1 MSLIARHKG
10 SKPVASF
17 KHSQNIESAQKPSP
31 ALSKNL
37 IMLLLLVATLAVYG
51 QVRTFDFVN
60 YDDPDYVTDNS
71 HVRNGLTKDG
81 AAWAFTTTF
90 AANWFPITWL
100 SHMLDVQ
107 LFGLR
112 SGWHHLVN
120 VLLHALSTLLLFA
133 LLQRATGAPW
143 KSAFVAFVFALHPLH
158 VESVAWVAERKDV
171 LSGLFWFLTLWAYLN
186 YIERPTA
193 VRYVSMFLLFCCGLM
208 SKQMIVTLPLAALLL
223 DVWPLRRF
231 QADPRRVILE
241 KIPLFCVAAAAS
253 VATYLVQQHG
263 GAISSLDELPF
274 TLRIEN
280 SLISYLAYLAKLVWP
295 TNLAMFYPYPA
306 TLPLWKAVAA
316 ALALAG
322 VTALALVSISRRPYL
337 AVGWLWYLITLGPV
351 IGIVQIGLQ
360 SRADRYTYVPMIG
373 ISIMLA
379 WGLPD
384 FLQRVPYRKPFLAAL
399 STTACCAW
407 LTVTWF
413 TVQYWRDSV
422 GLFRHAIQVTEG
434 NYVAHNNLGVALR
447 REGRIEE
454 AVANFKEALRI
465 KPQNGDAQNNIG
477 EALLAQGK
485 VDEATPHIMEALRL
499 QPDSAEA
506 HVNLGAAL
514 SKRGQFEEAEKQY
527 RIALRHNPASA
538 EAHCGLGVCL
548 TEEGQ
553 LEKALPELQEAIELK
568 SEYADAHYNLGRVLG
583 LLGRTE
589 DAMAQFSEAIRL
601 DPASAEAHFNLGAAL
616 VAQDR
621 LIESLEEFQAAI
633 RINPGYLNARF
644 NLGAALASLS
654 RYDEAIAQFSEVLHL
669 KPDWSEARQNLEMC
683 INLRAQSKR

>member
-1 MSLIARHKG
+1 MSLIERHKT
-10 SKPVASF
+10 
-17 KHSQNIESAQKPSP
+17 
-31 ALSKNL
+31 L
-37 IMLLLLVATLAVYG
+37 IPLYLLVATLAVYS

-81 AAWAFTTTF
+81 AEWAFTTTF

-107 LFGLR
+107 LFGLQ
-112 SGWHHLVN
+112 SGRHHLVN
-120 VLLHALSTLLLFA
+120 VLLHTLSTLLLFA
-133 LLQRATGAPW
+133 LLERMTAAPW

-171 LSGLFWFLTLWAYLN
+171 LNGLFWFLTLWAYLN
-186 YIERPTA
+186 YVKRPAA

-208 SKQMIVTLPLAALLL
+208 SKQMVVTLPLAALLL
-223 DVWPLRRF
+223 DIWPLRRF
-231 QADPRRVILE
+231 QTDPRRVIFE

-253 VATYLVQQHG
+253 VATYLVQKG
-263 GAISSLDELPF
+263 GGTISSLDELPF

-280 SLISYLAYLAKLVWP
+280 ALISYLTYLTKLFWP
-295 TNLAMFYPYPA
+295 ANLAVFYPYPA
-306 TLPLWKAVAA
+306 ALPVWKAVAA
-316 ALALAG
+316 GLALAG
-322 VTALALVSISRRPYL
+322 VTAVVFIWIPRRPYL

-360 SRADRYTYVPMIG
+360 SHADRYTYVPMIG

-379 WGLPD
+379 WGAPD
-384 FLQRVPYRKPFLAAL
+384 LLQRVGYGKPLLAAL
-399 STTACCAW
+399 STATCCAW
-407 LTVTWF
+407 LIVTWF
-413 TVQYWRDSV
+413 TVGHWRDSAT
-422 GLFRHAIQVTEG
+422 LTQHAIRVTER
-434 NYVAHNNLGVALR
+434 NYVAYNNLGVVLR

-454 AVANFKEALRI
+454 AIASFNEAIDI
-465 KPQNGDAQNNIG
+465 KPQNGDAQNNLG

-499 QPDSAEA
+499 QPNSPET
-506 HVNLGAAL
+506 HVNMGAAL
-514 SKRGQFEEAEKQY
+514 SKGGAFEKAEAQY
-527 RIALRHNPASA
+527 SIALRYNPSSA
-538 EAHCGLGVCL
+538 EAHCGLGVCH
-548 TEEGQ
+548 TEQGQ
-553 LEKALPELQEAIELK
+553 LEKAVPELEEAIRLK

-589 DAMAQFSEAIRL
+589 DAKAQFAEAIRL
-601 DPASAEAHFNLGAAL
+601 DPENAEAHFNLGAAL

-621 LIESLEEFQAAI
+621 LSESVEEFQAAI
-633 RINPGYLNARF
+633 RINPGYLKARF

-654 RYDEAIAQFSEVLHL
+654 RYDEAIAQFSEILRL
-669 KPDWSEARQNLEMC
+669 KPDWSEARQNLQTC
-683 INLRAQSKR
+683 INLRADSKR